1 MRKTC
6 VMPYACSVSAMY
18 SEPFCIFSMDMTV
31 SSCRWLRVA
40 GYLAVG
46 SMPSQ
51 VSTLPPSSLNQVAVT
66 FFSSV

>member
-1 MRKTC
+1 
-6 VMPYACSVSAMY
+6 
-18 SEPFCIFSMDMTV
+18 MDMTV